1 MTLIITETS
10 KEDYIKEIEHAV
22 SHLGGTIEYRTTFS
36 NTGRQSKKII
46 IEYDVSS

>member
-1 MTLIITETS
+1 MDVVMTETT
-10 KEDYIKEIEHAV
+10 KEEHLREIEHAV
-22 SHLGGTIEYRTTFS
+22 SHLGGSIEYRTTFS

>member
-1 MTLIITETS
+1 MSLIITETS
-10 KEDYIKEIEHAV
+10 KEEHLREIEHAV